1 MLDLFRELQVLGQ
14 TLNFTKAA
22 NLLHMSQSSLTRHIA
37 TMRTFIV
44 SPTYLGM
51 MKSSSETRCPIP
63 KLSEDCMGVL

>member
-37 TMRTFIV
+37 NLEAT
-44 SPTYLGM
+44 LGV
-51 MKSSSETRCPIP
+51 RLFDRAYP
-63 KLSEDCMGVL
+63 